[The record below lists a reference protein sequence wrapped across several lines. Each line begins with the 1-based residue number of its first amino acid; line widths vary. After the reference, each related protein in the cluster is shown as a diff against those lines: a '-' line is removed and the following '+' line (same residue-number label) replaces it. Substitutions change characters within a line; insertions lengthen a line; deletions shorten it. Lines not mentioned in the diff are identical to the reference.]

1 MNELKPCPFC
11 GDVLERDYHN
21 DGFVYHRLSE
31 KECILEGKSYRI
43 ALWNTR
49 PLEEAPQAELDKYK
63 KAWRNAQNK
72 RVEIF
77 KHYDELK
84 SAIRKAV
91 EEIEEY
97 SDGVEDDKWD
107 GGFTAGCQLCEDI
120 LRKHLGDYLPKEDE
134 GWTIN

>member
-77 KHYDELK
+77 KHYLELK
-84 SAIRKAV
+84 SAIRKAM
-91 EEIEEY
+91 EEIERVTKVAMREL
-97 SDGVEDDKWD
+97 DGEFQE
-107 GGFTAGCQLCEDI
+107 GFEEAMCEAKDI

-134 GWTIN
+134 